1 MNFQSHKSALLEI
14 KKLTLV
20 LSDEVYSSPLDILSG
35 SSIGQHMRH
44 IVEFYTCLL
53 SQQQGQIIN
62 YDLRARNQL
71 IEEYPKSC
79 ALAIDEILAQLDEFA
94 SDFEAKPLR
103 FENCNFDPDMG
114 INQIATSFSRELA
127 YCLDH
132 CIHHQYFIK
141 IGLVSLELGHYLH
154 EEFGIA
160 PSTLM
165 YRKS

>member
-14 KKLTLV
+14 KKLTIV
-20 LSDEVYSSPLDILSG
+20 LSEEVYSSPLDILSG
-35 SSIGQHMRH
+35 SSFGQHMRH

-53 SQQQGQIIN
+53 SQEQVIN
-62 YDLRARNQL
+62 YDLRTRNQL

-79 ALAIDEILAQLDEFA
+79 ALAIDEILAQLDEFS
-94 SDFEAKPLR
+94 SDFESKPLR
-103 FENCNFDPDMG
+103 FENCNFDTDMG
-114 INQIATSFSRELA
+114 VNQIATSFSRELS

-165 YRKS
+165 QRKS

>member
-71 IEEYPKSC
+71 IEEYPK
-79 ALAIDEILAQLDEFA
+79 
-94 SDFEAKPLR
+94 
-103 FENCNFDPDMG
+103 
-114 INQIATSFSRELA
+114 
-127 YCLDH
+127 
-132 CIHHQYFIK
+132 
-141 IGLVSLELGHYLH
+141 
-154 EEFGIA
+154 
-160 PSTLM
+160 
-165 YRKS
+165 

>member
-14 KKLTLV
+14 KKLTMV
-20 LSDEVYSSPLDILSG
+20 LSDEVYSRPLNILSG
-35 SSIGQHMRH
+35 SSIGQHIRH

-53 SQQQGQIIN
+53 SQQQLQVIN
-62 YDLRARNQL
+62 YDLRKRNQL

-79 ALAIDEILAQLDEFA
+79 ALAIDEILARLDELT
-94 SDFEAKPLR
+94 SELKPKPLR
-103 FENCNFDPDMG
+103 FENCNFDTDME
-114 INQIATSFSRELA
+114 INQVSTSFSRELA

-165 YRKS
+165 HRKS

>member
-14 KKLTLV
+14 KKLTMV
-20 LSDEVYSSPLDILSG
+20 LSDEFYSSPLDILSG

-53 SQQQGQIIN
+53 SQQQGQVIN
-62 YDLRARNQL
+62 YDLRTRNQL

-79 ALAIDEILAQLDEFA
+79 ALAIGDILAQLDDFA
-94 SDFEAKPLR
+94 SDFESKPLR
-103 FENCNFDPDMG
+103 FKNCNLETDMEFSG
-114 INQIATSFSRELA
+114 VTTSFKRELV

-141 IGLVSLELGHYLH
+141 IGLISLKLGHYIH
-154 EEFGIA
+154 EDFGIA

-165 YRKS
+165 HRKS

>member
-14 KKLTLV
+14 KKLTIV
-20 LSDEVYSSPLDILSG
+20 LSDEVYSKPLDILSG

-53 SQQQGQIIN
+53 SQQQGQVIN
-62 YDLRARNQL
+62 YDLRTRNQL

-94 SDFEAKPLR
+94 SDFSKPLLKIVILI
-103 FENCNFDPDMG
+103 MT
-114 INQIATSFSRELA
+114 NQIVTSFSRELA

-154 EEFGIA
+154 EIA
-160 PSTLM
+160 TP
-165 YRKS
+165 

>member
-14 KKLTLV
+14 KKLTII
-20 LSDEVYSSPLDILSG
+20 LSEDVYSRPLDTLSG

-53 SQQQGQIIN
+53 SQLQGQVIN
-62 YDLRARNQL
+62 YDLRKRNQL
-71 IEEYPKSC
+71 IEKLPKSC
-79 ALAIDEILAQLDEFA
+79 ALAIDEILVQLDEFA
-94 SDFEAKPLR
+94 SKFESKPLR
-103 FENCNFDPDMG
+103 FENCNFDTDMG
-114 INQIATSFSRELA
+114 INPITTSFSRELV

-141 IGLVSLELGHYLH
+141 IGLVSLELGHCLH
-154 EEFGIA
+154 EEFGVA

-165 YRKS
+165 HRKS

>member
-1 MNFQSHKSALLEI
+1 MNLQSHKSALLEI
-14 KKLTLV
+14 KKLTIL
-20 LSDEVYSSPLDILSG
+20 LSDEVYSRPLNILSG

-44 IVEFYTCLL
+44 IVEFYTCLIAQHE
-53 SQQQGQIIN
+53 QQVIN
-62 YDLRARNQL
+62 YDLRTRNQL
-71 IEEYPKSC
+71 IEQYSKSC

-103 FENCNFDPDMG
+103 FENCNFDSDMG

-160 PSTLM
+160 HSTLIH
-165 YRKS
+165 RKS

>member
-14 KKLTLV
+14 KKLTIV
-20 LSDEVYSSPLDILSG
+20 LSDEVYSRPLDILSG

-53 SQQQGQIIN
+53 SQQQGQVIN
-62 YDLRARNQL
+62 YDLRTRNQL
-71 IEEYPKSC
+71 IEKYPKSC
-79 ALAIDEILAQLDEFA
+79 ALAIDEILAQLDEFE
-94 SDFEAKPLR
+94 SDFESKPLR
-103 FENCNFDPDMG
+103 FENCNLETDMEFSG
-114 INQIATSFSRELA
+114 ITTSYKRELV

-141 IGLVSLELGHYLH
+141 IGLISLELGHYLH
-154 EEFGIA
+154 EDFGIA

-165 YRKS
+165 HRKS

>member
-14 KKLTLV
+14 KKLTIF
-20 LSDEVYSSPLDILSG
+20 LSDEIFSRPLDILSG

-53 SQQQGQIIN
+53 SQQDKQVIN
-62 YDLRARNQL
+62 YDLRKRNQL

-79 ALAIDEILAQLDEFA
+79 ALTIDEILAHLEELE
-94 SDFEAKPLR
+94 SNYESKPLR
-103 FENCNFDPDMG
+103 FENCNLDIG
-114 INQIATSFSRELA
+114 VESNQITTSFSRELA

-141 IGLVSLELGHYLH
+141 IGLISMDLGHYLH
-154 EEFGIA
+154 EDFGVA

-165 YRKS
+165 HRKS